1 VHDPLSVADLVHDE
15 LRQRIESGYDIS
27 GIEADLA
34 ATPTD
39 HLDRLEALYLELV
52 ATKRRS
58 DWAYQEPESLEEI
71 LDAMPAGRLDPTD
84 FRRPPPTELV
94 NRILGGWLGRIAG
107 CNLGKPVEN
116 GDFWAPDRIRAYL
129 ERANAYPLRDYIPAL
144 DPMPDGFQLHRS
156 WPETTLGRVR
166 GSARDDDIDYSI
178 LGVWLLERYGLELS
192 PSVVANAWLT
202 FLPYLQVFTAE
213 RAVLVNVLHNV
224 PIELAGETR
233 NPYRE
238 WIGALIRAD
247 VCGWVLPGRPGAAA
261 RLVYSDASLSHRSNG
276 IYAAMWAA
284 ALVSLACVA
293 GTVREAVEQSLD
305 HVPSRSR
312 LAEALSGVHDLYR
325 TGCTW
330 EAAVE
335 EIRARFG
342 HYGWVH
348 SINNACLITA
358 GLLWGEGDFT
368 ATVGLTVQGAWDTDS
383 NAATAGSVVGTVLGA
398 DQLPRHFIEPLEDRT
413 RSAVFGYDNSRI
425 SELASRTTALAE
437 AHLDSSPP
445 LTPGRSPGWSPVS
458 TSHAARDVDAVHG
471 VHATYSVRN
480 PGTAP
485 AAGNHESGAS

>member
-15 LRQRIESGYDIS
+15 LRQRIESGYDVS

-39 HLDRLEALYLELV
+39 DLDRLEALYVELIK
-52 ATKRRS
+52 TKHRS
-58 DWAYQEPESLEEI
+58 DWAYEEPEFLDDI
-71 LDAMPAGRLDPTD
+71 LAAMPARLLDAAD
-84 FRRPPPTELV
+84 LRRAPPAELAD
-94 NRILGGWLGRIAG
+94 RILGGWLGRIAG

-116 GDFWAPDRIRAYL
+116 GDFWTPDRIRAYL
-129 ERANAYPLRDYIPAL
+129 EMADAYPLRDYIPAL
-144 DPMPDGFQLHRS
+144 DPMPDGFRLHRS
-156 WPETTLGRVR
+156 WPETTRGRVR

-178 LGVWLLERYGLELS
+178 LGVWLLERYGFELS

-224 PIELAGETR
+224 PIASVGETR

-247 VCGWVLPGRPGAAA
+247 VCGWALPGQPGAAA
-261 RLVYSDASLSHRSNG
+261 RLVYSDASLSHRRNG

-293 GTVREAVEQSLD
+293 DTVREAVERSLEY
-305 HVPSRSR
+305 VPVRSR
-312 LAEALSGVHDLYR
+312 LAEALSWVQDLYR
-325 TGCTW
+325 TGCSW

-342 HYGWVH
+342 HYSWVH
-348 SINNACLITA
+348 SVNNACLITA
-358 GLLWGEGDFT
+358 GLLWGDRDFS

-398 DQLPRHFIEPLEDRT
+398 AKLPHHFIEPLQDRT
-413 RSAVFGYDNSRI
+413 RSVIFGYDNSRI
-425 SELASRTTALAE
+425 SELARRTTALAQ
-437 AHLDSSPP
+437 
-445 LTPGRSPGWSPVS
+445 R
-458 TSHAARDVDAVHG
+458 AR
-471 VHATYSVRN
+471 
-480 PGTAP
+480 
-485 AAGNHESGAS
+485 

>member
-15 LRQRIESGYDIS
+15 LRQRIESGYDVS
-27 GIEADLA
+27 GIEADLVA
-34 ATPTD
+34 MPTD
-39 HLDRLEALYLELV
+39 DLDRLEALYLELIK
-52 ATKRRS
+52 TKQRS
-58 DWAYQEPESLEEI
+58 DWAYEEPELLDEI
-71 LDAMPAGRLDPTD
+71 IAAMPARPLGAADLL
-84 FRRPPPTELV
+84 RPPPAELA

-116 GDFWAPDRIRAYL
+116 GDFWTPDRIRTYL
-129 ERANAYPLRDYIPAL
+129 EMAHAYPLRDYIPAL
-144 DPMPDGFQLHRS
+144 DPVPDGFWLHRS

-192 PSVVANAWLT
+192 PSVIANAWLT

-224 PIELAGETR
+224 PIASVGETR

-247 VCGWVLPGRPGAAA
+247 VCGWALPGQPGAAA
-261 RLVYSDASLSHRSNG
+261 RLAYSDASLSHRRNG

-293 GTVREAVEQSLD
+293 DTVREAVERSLEY
-305 HVPSRSR
+305 VPVRSR
-312 LAEALSGVHDLYR
+312 LAEALSWVQDLYR

-342 HYGWVH
+342 HYSWVH
-348 SINNACLITA
+348 SVNNACLITA
-358 GLLWGEGDFT
+358 DLLWGDRDFS

-398 DQLPRHFIEPLEDRT
+398 AKLPHHFIEPLQDRT
-413 RSAVFGYDNSRI
+413 RSVIFGYDNSRI
-425 SELASRTTALAE
+425 SELARRTTALAQ
-437 AHLDSSPP
+437 
-445 LTPGRSPGWSPVS
+445 R
-458 TSHAARDVDAVHG
+458 AR
-471 VHATYSVRN
+471 
-480 PGTAP
+480 
-485 AAGNHESGAS
+485 